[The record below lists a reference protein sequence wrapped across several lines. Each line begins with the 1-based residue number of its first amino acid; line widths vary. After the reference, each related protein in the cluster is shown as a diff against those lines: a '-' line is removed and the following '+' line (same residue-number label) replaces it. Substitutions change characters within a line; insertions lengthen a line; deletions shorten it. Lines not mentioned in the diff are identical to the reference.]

1 MSIQNALTL
10 RIITISLTQIWPIIY
25 TLILA
30 YKVIKRAKNQLTYI
44 LYSIFTINSIIYILP
59 IFSVL
64 FINISGA
71 LAYTFYIIPFF
82 LLIFNQGLIVI
93 FTWLLTQ
100 LGEKFS
106 TIKIITLIIIYS
118 LIASYVFWVGIL
130 FQGIRYDS
138 ETGWIPTFSLE
149 FAYLSWILSTIA
161 FILPELFLSIK
172 ITKTYE
178 GKIMRKRIRL
188 FLSGMFLEIMI
199 VYYLV
204 LYNTW
209 VENEVFRIINPII
222 ALPLSIFSAYF
233 IYKGFG
239 KGLN

>member
-1 MSIQNALTL
+1 MLFQNALTL

-30 YKVIKRAKNQLTYI
+30 YKVIKRARNQLTYT
-44 LYSIFTINSIIYILP
+44 LFSIFTINSIIYILP

-64 FINISGA
+64 LIGASGMF
-71 LAYTFYIIPFF
+71 AYAFYIIPFF
-82 LLIFNQGLIVI
+82 LFIFNQGLIVI

-118 LIASYVFWVGIL
+118 VIASYVFWFGIL

-138 ETGWIPTFSLE
+138 ETGWIPTFSLQ
-149 FAYLSWILSTIA
+149 FAYISWILSTIV
-161 FILPELFLSIK
+161 FTLPELLLSIK
-172 ITKTYE
+172 IIKTYE

-188 FLSGMFLEIMI
+188 FLIGMFLEFVI
-199 VYYLV
+199 VYNLI

-209 VENEVFRIINPII
+209 VENQIFRILNPII
-222 ALPLSIFSAYF
+222 SLTLGFFSAYF